1 MKKIVNKQTT
11 SKRTNHK
18 CYERII
24 NVKKTGCRGGRG
36 PGGGGNYFIFN
47 RIESAELL
55 GPIIKILLI
64 GIKLHIFVSHFNPTD
79 LDSIKEIP

>member
-1 MKKIVNKQTT
+1 M
-11 SKRTNHK
+11 
-18 CYERII
+18 
-24 NVKKTGCRGGRG
+24 GG
-36 PGGGGNYFIFN
+36 PGGAGREGEEEVISFLIGSNFN
-47 RIESAELL
+47 RIESAKLL